1 MPYLTGMILIDAP
14 ASALNNAG
22 QEAGAKTDNTI
33 AVKKIRTP
41 DGGQYPYVSAQAFRY
56 WLRTNLELSDTGWVA
71 APIQRQA
78 KIAFTES
85 NPISN
90 WDDDLFGYMRAPS
103 RKADAEGTDT
113 TPMMPLEEK
122 REVTRVSPF
131 RVGTLVSVAP
141 SPIVDDFGTMTRQDG
156 NPVPHEHQFYRAH
169 LRGLFSLDLT
179 SAGTFYD
186 SERVGFKNL
195 DKHRRDFAVE
205 KGLAYVEAGVR
216 KQKAI
221 RLPIDQRQLRV
232 STLIRGLGALNGGA
246 KQALHYTDLT
256 PAVVFAAVTK
266 GGNHPFY
273 RVIGASKTHQTE
285 LNTAALTEILDVYA
299 DEFLSPIV
307 IGWAQGFLD
316 DERTKLETLIGERRK
331 EKKSPAIA
339 DVTHPKAALTALADQ
354 LQNPAHAAWYE

>member
-1 MPYLTGMILIDAP
+1 MPYLTGMLLIDAP

-33 AVKKIRTP
+33 AVKRINTP
-41 DGGQYPYVSAQAFRY
+41 DGGKYPYVSAQAFRY

-103 RKADAEGTDT
+103 KKADAEGADK
-113 TPMMPLEEK
+113 TPLMPLEK
-122 REVTRVSPF
+122 DREVTRVSPF

-205 KGLAYVEAGVR
+205 KGLAYVESGVR

-221 RLPIDQRQLRV
+221 RLPLDQRQLRV
-232 STLIRGLGALNGGA
+232 STLVRGLGALNGGA

-266 GGNHPFY
+266 SGNHPFY
-273 RVIGASKTHQTE
+273 RVIGASKSHQTVLDE
-285 LNTAALTEILDVYA
+285 AALTEILDVYA
-299 DEFLSPIV
+299 DDFLSPV
-307 IGWAQGFLD
+307 YIGWAQGFLT
-316 DERTKLETLIGERRK
+316 DERSKLAAFVDARRK
-331 EKKSPAIA
+331 SGKGPTLHE
-339 DVTHPKAALTALADQ
+339 VVHPKAALTSLADD
-354 LQNPAHAAWYE
+354 LRKSESAAWYE